1 MYFLNSKQRCGSDL
15 HNKEREEKRRAYFRH
30 FGVWGT
36 VSSGFLKAD
45 ATEFLMLLAFD
56 MNLLLKDLESDVGI
70 ALSTQKYKKENG

>member
-1 MYFLNSKQRCGSDL
+1 M
-15 HNKEREEKRRAYFRH
+15 
-30 FGVWGT
+30 
-36 VSSGFLKAD
+36 SSGFLKAD